1 MLRVKYDQKD
11 SADMCLRGYSSSNMT
26 LLIKDLGNSLNPRNL
41 KIFRLKGR
49 LLHPLQR
56 HCEAFVQ
63 SQDESDLAIVHCCA
77 LNH

>member
-11 SADMCLRGYSSSNMT
+11 SADTCLRGYSSSNMT
-26 LLIKDLGNSLNPRNL
+26 LLIKDLKNSLNPRNL
-41 KIFRLKGR
+41 KTFRLKER

-56 HCEAFVQ
+56 HCDAFVQ